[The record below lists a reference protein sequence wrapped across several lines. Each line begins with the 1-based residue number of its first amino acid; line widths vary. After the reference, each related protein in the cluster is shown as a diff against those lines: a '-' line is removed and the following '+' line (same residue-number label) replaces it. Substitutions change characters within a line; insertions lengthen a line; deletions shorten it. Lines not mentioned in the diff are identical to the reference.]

1 MMMRDSRWLAR
12 LGVTGLVVLGG
23 CAASYQMGGSQVSD
37 AETSIILYPSGSTC
51 EMTWKAPTIR
61 GKSDKR
67 LDFEVLNHCGA
78 TQTVM
83 VGNFRPK
90 DQASS
95 SNNCDT
101 AREGI
106 EPIFKKD
113 DPSTRTAMVP
123 AGNLSVP
130 MRRKIRLKFLKGS
143 ELPGTDPT
151 LELDFDVCLNGAKAD
166 PRLIIE
172 R

>member
-1 MMMRDSRWLAR
+1 M
-12 LGVTGLVVLGG
+12 GLVVLGG
-23 CAASYQMGGSQVSD
+23 CAAHYQMGGSQVSD
-37 AETSIILYPSGSTC
+37 AETSIILYPGDSTC

-101 AREGI
+101 ARVGI
-106 EPIFKKD
+106 DPIFRD
-113 DPSTRTAMVP
+113 DSLPTRTAAVP

-130 MRRKIRLKFLKGS
+130 MRRKIRLKFLKAS
-143 ELPGTDPT
+143 DLPGTDPT
-151 LELDFDVCLNGAKAD
+151 IEVDFDVCLNGAKAD